1 MKKNVKFPHRK
12 HLKTLQRRLAHLRKR
27 VAEDKRNIVLSYDL
41 AEIDALKVAIDA
53 LILLKEQAEDPT
65 TSEQLC
71 KDIKRLGKPLE
82 I

>member
-1 MKKNVKFPHRK
+1 
-12 HLKTLQRRLAHLRKR
+12 
-27 VAEDKRNIVLSYDL
+27 VLSYDL

-65 TSEQLC
+65 TSEQLS
-71 KDIKRLGKPLE
+71 KDIQRLGKPLE